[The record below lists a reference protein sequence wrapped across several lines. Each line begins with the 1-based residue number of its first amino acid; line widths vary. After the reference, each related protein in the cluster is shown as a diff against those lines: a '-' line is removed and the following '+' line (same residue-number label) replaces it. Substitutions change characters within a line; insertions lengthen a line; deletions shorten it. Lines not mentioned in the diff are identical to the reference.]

1 MEILLH
7 TIACNGVYKY
17 GKRNIIIRKIGKL
30 AIKAIGEYHGFTTK
44 RLYLCHNWQLQST
57 N

>member
-44 RLYLCHNWQLQST
+44 QLYLCHNW
-57 N
+57 